1 MKAVYIK
8 SKEDLEIAE
17 VPVPEPGP
25 GQVRLKVAYVG
36 ICGSDLHYYFNGA
49 NGTFIV
55 REPLIPGHEMS
66 GYIDL
71 DPAGE
76 WAPGTPV
83 TVHPATFG
91 PDQPGMADLR
101 HLRPGGSYL
110 GSASTWPHTQGAMAE
125 FMLVGRDMV
134 RVLPA
139 GLSVRN
145 AALAEPLGVVL
156 HGIKMAG
163 DLTGLSVL
171 VSGSGPI
178 GLLAGFAAKQ
188 RGAARVSFSDV
199 LDGPLDRAKQVGA
212 DEVINVAKEAL
223 PENAYDVILECSAA
237 APAVNGCMKAIKP
250 RGRIAQIGMFPGT
263 PVPVELAAL
272 GQKEITWIGT
282 FRFDTEVDE
291 AIEMIA
297 AAPSVAEVITHVIAV
312 DEATEAFAVAKN
324 SEISGKVLVKLDGG
338 VEA

>member
-8 SKEDLEIAE
+8 GKEDLEIAE

-25 GQVRLKVAYVG
+25 DQVRLKVAYVG
-36 ICGSDLHYYFNGA
+36 ICGSDLHYYYHGA
-49 NGTFIV
+49 NGTFVV

-71 DPAGE
+71 DPSGE
-76 WAPGTPV
+76 WAPGTAV
-83 TVHPATFG
+83 TLHPATFG
-91 PDQPGMADLR
+91 PDLPGMENLR

-125 FMLVGRDMV
+125 YMLVGRDML
-134 RVLPA
+134 RALPA
-139 GLSVRN
+139 EVSVEA

-156 HGIKMAG
+156 HGINMAG
-163 DLTGLSVL
+163 DVSGCDVL

-188 RGAARVSFSDV
+188 RGAAKVTFSDV
-199 LDGPLDRAKQVGA
+199 LDGPLARAKQIGA
-212 DEVINVAKEAL
+212 DEVINVAKDAL
-223 PENAYDVILECSAA
+223 PANTYDVILECSAA
-237 APAVNGCMKAIKP
+237 APAVNGCMKAVKP
-250 RGRIAQIGMFPGT
+250 RGRISQIGMFPGT
-263 PVPVELAAL
+263 PVAVELAAL
-272 GQKEITWIGT
+272 SQKELTWVGS

-297 AAPSVAEVITHVIAV
+297 AAPAVADVVTHVIGV
-312 DEATEAFAVAKN
+312 DDAEKAFAVAKD
-324 SEISGKVLVKLDGG
+324 SQISGKVLVKLDGD